1 MYSLPCLDEKPEA
14 YAEQGFRALQC
25 RTNDLPPALSRS
37 NVHSNP
43 DPTPEGRTSKPR
55 CLSLDLEVGIRSRI
69 IHQLAALRGDTD
81 ERLSYP
87 PGKLPETLERLD
99 ALADDAAFLLGHNLI
114 AFDLPQL
121 RAANPN
127 LRLFAKPAIDTLR
140 LNPLAFPKNPYHHLV
155 KHYQDGQL
163 LGNRKNNPLL
173 DAELALQVFCDQ
185 ERSLQQMQQVSPDL
199 LLVWHWLTTRDQ
211 SISGLNRFFMVIRR
225 AAMPGAE
232 EARTAIARLLDGQSC
247 KTAAHRIIASA
258 EHLAWPLAYALAW
271 LSVAG
276 GNSVMPPWVRYQF
289 PETGRLIRQLRDIPC
304 TAPDCHWCRQ
314 QHDARQQLQHW
325 FGPGYEF
332 RPEPVDPASGLPLQ
346 RVIVESAMR
355 GEPALGI
362 LPTGTG
368 KSLCYQIPALSR
380 FVRTGA
386 LSVVISPLVALM
398 EDQIKGLRERG
409 IDCCAAINGLLNM
422 PERADV
428 LDRVRLGDV
437 GILLIAPEQL
447 RNRSVRKVLAQREIG
462 AWIFDE
468 AHCLSKWGQDFRPDY
483 RYVARFIAETR
494 DASPD
499 KTLPLIQCLTATAK
513 PEVVAD
519 IVGHFREK
527 LGIAMQVHDGGA
539 RRDNL
544 RFDVIPTTPGEK
556 YDLVG
561 RLIADELPPEKS
573 GGAIAYC
580 ATRKQTEELADF
592 LRKKGLAAAAYHARL
607 PPETKKETQKAFISG
622 ELRVIAATNA
632 FGMGIDKPDVRLVVH
647 ADIPGSLEN
656 YLQEAGRAGRDRAAA
671 RCVLLYT
678 AEDVERQHGMSA
690 NSRLSRRDIQSVL
703 RALRQIQRKK
713 NRDEPIVATS
723 GEILDEDEDGA
734 FKRDIA
740 TDDTRVR
747 TAVAW
752 LEEAGL
758 VRREENSVQIFPS
771 SLRVKDLAEADCKL
785 ASCIPAPE
793 ERKKY
798 LNLLQILMVAPA
810 DEGISTDELMAGAGF
825 EASALRQALYLFDRV
840 GISSNDT
847 GMTAYVHV
855 GVERSSKKRFEM
867 TCALEK
873 ALIAQLRE
881 TAPDAIAGDG
891 YPLNLRLLAQHLKD
905 DGHLQALPH
914 GLGLILK
921 GLAGDGRD
929 GPEGRGSLTLKRA
942 SDPETV
948 FLALNRNWAA
958 LEKTAERR
966 RTAAGL
972 LLDHWLSCLPSG
984 ARGIDLLAETTLGK
998 LAASVAGDALLAAEN
1013 GSIDKLVDRALL
1025 WLHEQ
1030 DILRLNKGLAVFR
1043 SAMTLHLDSNWKLQF
1058 EKSSYQPLQLHYNEL
1073 TRQIH
1078 IMAEYAERGIARM
1091 ADALQLAMDYFSLSR
1106 DAFCKRWLPGR
1117 EDELER
1123 QTTPQSWESIVETL
1137 AKPSQRSIVADD
1149 RENTNMLV
1157 LAGPGAGKTRVL
1169 VHRIAYLVRIRRET
1183 PRTIV
1188 ALAYNRHAAL
1198 EIRHRLRELIGSDAL
1213 GVTVLTCHALAM
1225 RLVGASFAEHQVQND
1240 DDFDAILREATALLE
1255 GRGLPP
1261 EDADTQRDRL
1271 LAGFRWIFVDEYQDI
1286 GPAQYALISALAGR
1300 KRNDEDGRLNLFAV
1314 GDDDQNIYAF
1324 AGASVEF
1331 IRKFADDYQ
1340 AQTRFLVE
1348 NYRSTANIIATANA
1362 LIAPAG
1368 NRMKASQPIRINTAR
1383 GKSPPGGEWQ
1393 DHDSVVQ
1400 GHVQILPAGCSAEQQ
1415 ALAVL
1420 TEIERL
1426 RALGL
1431 DLGATAVIARQ
1442 WKYLD
1447 PLRAA
1452 CEARGLPVSMA
1463 DEAAPPLWR
1472 LRETQALLAFAEAH
1486 GTLVSSAILS
1496 GWLAARPVEGWASSV
1511 REAVAAFADDTQGA
1525 EVSLDYFRD
1534 WLAEWG
1540 RANRR
1545 RQSGLLLLSA
1555 HRAKGLEFDH
1565 VFVLDGEW
1573 LAQKGED
1580 TDAARRLYYVA
1591 MTRARR
1597 TLTLARLDSGNPLI
1611 DDLPEH
1617 PALLRRPPCQWLP
1630 EPPGLN
1636 RRYVIPALKDVD
1648 LGFAGRKNAQARL
1661 HSRLA
1666 ALKVGDRLQ
1675 LQSAERGHTLQT
1687 LDGFTVGRLSQHFR
1701 PPGQLHCVAARV
1713 HAIVVWHKRDSSADY
1728 VEQCKCEHW
1737 EVVVP
1742 ELVFAP

>member
-1 MYSLPCLDEKPEA
+1 VRSDSESLPDSA
-14 YAEQGFRALQC
+14 AA
-25 RTNDLPPALSRS
+25 
-37 NVHSNP
+37 
-43 DPTPEGRTSKPR
+43 PTGDTPRRKAR
-55 CLSLDLEVGIRSRI
+55 CLSIDLEVGTRSAV
-69 IHQLAALRGDTD
+69 IHKLAALRGDTD
-81 ERLSYP
+81 AQLSYP
-87 PGKLPETLERLD
+87 PGKLPDALKQLD

-114 AFDLPQL
+114 AFDIPQL
-121 RAANPN
+121 RAANAN
-127 LRLFAKPAIDTLR
+127 LRLLTKPAIDTLR

-163 LGNRKNNPLL
+163 LGNRKSNPLL
-173 DAELALQVFCDQ
+173 DAELALRVFGDQ
-185 ERSLQQMQQVSPDL
+185 ERSLQQTAPDL
-199 LLVWHWLTTRDQ
+199 LLAWHWLTTRDQ
-211 SISGLNRFFMVIRR
+211 TVSGLNSFFMTVRGR
-225 AAMPGAE
+225 NAQPASEANAKAAVQ
-232 EARTAIARLLDGQSC
+232 RLLADRACVTASRHING
-247 KTAAHRIIASA
+247 TAAQV
-258 EHLAWPLAYALAW
+258 AWPLAYALAW

-276 GNSVMPPWVRYQF
+276 GNSVMPPWVRHQF
-289 PETGRLIRQLRDIPC
+289 PEAGRLIRQLRDTPC
-304 TAPDCHWCRQ
+304 TAPDCAWCRRE
-314 QHDARQQLQHW
+314 HDARKQLQHW
-325 FGPGYEF
+325 FGTTYAF
-332 RPEPVDPASGLPLQ
+332 RPEPVDKDSGQPLQ
-346 RVIVESAMR
+346 QVIVESAMR
-355 GEPALGI
+355 GEHNLGI

-398 EDQIKGLRERG
+398 EDQVKGLRERG

-483 RYVARFIAETR
+483 RYVARFIAECR

-527 LGIAMQVHDGGA
+527 LGIAMRVLDGGA

-561 RLIADELPPEKS
+561 RLITDELPPEKS

-580 ATRKQTEELADF
+580 ATRKQTEELAQF
-592 LRKKGLAAAAYHARL
+592 LRQKGLSAAAYHARL
-607 PPETKKETQKAFISG
+607 PPETKKETQKAFIAG
-622 ELRVIAATNA
+622 GLRVIAATNA

-678 AEDVERQHGMSA
+678 ADDVERQHSMSA

-723 GEILDEDEDGA
+723 GEILDEDEEGN

-771 SLRVKDLAEADCKL
+771 SLRVKDLAEAEGKL
-785 ASCIPAPE
+785 AGSIVDAVD
-793 ERKKY
+793 RKKY
-798 LNLLQILMVAPA
+798 LNLLQILMSAPA
-810 DEGISTDELMAGAGF
+810 DEGITTDELMAGAGF
-825 EASALRQALYLFDRV
+825 ESTALREALYLFDRL

-847 GMTAYVHV
+847 GMTAFLHV
-855 GVERSSKKRFEM
+855 GVENASKKRFEAA
-867 TCALEK
+867 CALEA

-891 YPLNLRLLAQHLKD
+891 YPLNLRLLAQRLKD
-905 DGHLQALPH
+905 EGHSQALPH

-921 GLAGDGRD
+921 GLAGDGRH
-929 GPEGRGSLTLKRA
+929 GPDGRGSITLKRGN
-942 SDPETV
+942 DLETV
-948 FLALNRNWAA
+948 FVALNRSWAA
-958 LEKTAERR
+958 LDKTAERR

-972 LLDHWLSCLPSG
+972 LLAHWLSCLPGG

-998 LAASVAGDALLAAEN
+998 LAASVAGDAFLAAEN
-1013 GSIDKLVDRALL
+1013 GHVDKLVDRALL

-1030 DILRLNKGLAVFR
+1030 EILRLNKGLAIFR
-1043 SAMTLHLDSNWKLQF
+1043 TAMTLQVESNWKLQF
-1058 EKSSYQPLQLHYNEL
+1058 EKSNYLPLQLHYNEL

-1078 IMAEYAERGIARM
+1078 IMAEYAERGIERM

-1106 DAFCKRWLPGR
+1106 EVFCKRWLPGR
-1117 EDELER
+1117 ENELER

-1137 AKPSQRSIVADD
+1137 AKPNQRAIVADD
-1149 RENTNMLV
+1149 RENTNTLV

-1169 VHRIAYLVRIRRET
+1169 VHRIAYLVRIRREN
-1183 PRTIV
+1183 PRAIV

-1198 EIRHRLRELIGSDAL
+1198 EIRHRLRELIGNDAL

-1225 RLVGASFAEHQVQND
+1225 RLVGASFAERQAQSD
-1240 DDFDAILREATALLE
+1240 DDFDAILSEATALLE

-1261 EDADTQRDRL
+1261 EDADVQRDRL

-1300 KRNDEDGRLNLFAV
+1300 KRSDEDGRLNLFAV

-1331 IRKFADDYQ
+1331 IRRFADDYQ

-1368 NRMKASQPIRINTAR
+1368 DRMKASQPIRINAAR
-1383 GKSPPGGEWQ
+1383 SKSSPGGDWQ
-1393 DHDSVVQ
+1393 NRDSVAQ
-1400 GHVQILPAGCSAEQQ
+1400 GRVQIIPAGRNAKQQ
-1415 ALAVL
+1415 AMAVL

-1426 RALGL
+1426 HALGL
-1431 DLGATAVIARQ
+1431 DLSRTAVIARL

-1463 DEAAPPLWR
+1463 DEEAPPLWR
-1472 LRETQALLAFAEAH
+1472 LRETQALLAFAETQGA
-1486 GTLVSSAILS
+1486 LISSGILS
-1496 GWLAARPVEGWASSV
+1496 DWLAAQPSEGWADSL
-1511 REAVAAFADDTQGA
+1511 RDAVGAFADDTQGA
-1525 EVSLDYFRD
+1525 EVTLDYFRD

-1540 RANRR
+1540 HANRH
-1545 RQSGLLLLSA
+1545 RQTGLLLLSA

-1573 LAQKGED
+1573 TGQKGED
-1580 TDAARRLYYVA
+1580 GDAARRLYYVA
-1591 MTRARR
+1591 MTRALQ
-1597 TLTLARLDSGNPLI
+1597 TLTLARLDGGNPLV
-1611 DDLPEH
+1611 DRLPGS
-1617 PALLRRPPCQWLP
+1617 PALLRRPASEWLP
-1630 EPPGLN
+1630 EPAGMD
-1636 RRYVIPALKDVD
+1636 RRYVIPALREIN
-1648 LGFAGRKNAQARL
+1648 LGFAGRKDMQASI
-1661 HSRLA
+1661 HSRIA
-1666 ALKVGDRLQ
+1666 ALKVGDILQ
-1675 LQSAERGHTLQT
+1675 FCADQRGYALLTP
-1687 LDGFTVGRLSQHFR
+1687 DGIAVGRLSKTFM
-1701 PPGQLHCVAARV
+1701 PPTDLRCIAAHV
-1713 HAIVVWHKRDSSADY
+1713 HAIVVWRKRDSSADY
-1728 VEQCKCEHW
+1728 VARCKCDRW

>member
-1 MYSLPCLDEKPEA
+1 MRNDHDSSSEA
-14 YAEQGFRALQC
+14 R
-25 RTNDLPPALSRS
+25 
-37 NVHSNP
+37 
-43 DPTPEGRTSKPR
+43 PTKPR
-55 CLSLDLEVGIRSRI
+55 CLSIDLEVGIKTSI

-81 ERLSYP
+81 AELSFP
-87 PGKLPETLERLD
+87 PGKLPEALNQLD

-185 ERSLQQMQQVSPDL
+185 ERSLQQMQQTSPDL
-199 LLVWHWLTTRDQ
+199 LLAWHWLTTRDQ
-211 SISGLNRFFMVIRR
+211 SISGLNRFFMVTRHST
-225 AAMPGAE
+225 APSAD
-232 EARTAIARLLDGQSC
+232 EARAAIARLLDGQSC
-247 KTAAHRIIASA
+247 TTAARQIIAA
-258 EHLAWPLAYALAW
+258 AADRAWPLAYALAW

-276 GNSVMPPWVRYQF
+276 GNSVMPPWVRHQF
-289 PETGRLIRQLRDIPC
+289 PEAGRLIRQLRDTPC
-304 TAPDCHWCRQ
+304 TAADCAWCQRE
-314 QHDARQQLQHW
+314 HDALKQLQHW
-325 FGPGYEF
+325 FGKSYAF
-332 RPEPVDPASGLPLQ
+332 RPEPVDKDSGLPLQ
-346 RVIVESAMR
+346 QIIVESAMR
-355 GEPALGI
+355 GEHNLGI

-398 EDQIKGLRERG
+398 EDQVKGLRERG

-483 RYVARFIAETR
+483 RYVARFIAESR

-499 KTLPLIQCLTATAK
+499 KMLPLVQCLTATAK

-519 IVGHFREK
+519 IVGHFRDK
-527 LGIAMQVHDGGA
+527 LGIAMRVLDGGA

-573 GGAIAYC
+573 GGVIAYC
-580 ATRKQTEELADF
+580 ATRKQTEELAQF
-592 LRKKGLAAAAYHARL
+592 LRQRGLAAAAYHARL
-607 PPETKKETQKAFISG
+607 PPETKKNTQKAFIAG

-678 AEDVERQHGMSA
+678 ADDVERQHSMSA

-723 GEILDEDEDGA
+723 GEILDEDEEGS

-771 SLRVKDLAEADCKL
+771 SLRVKDLAEAESKL
-785 ASCIPAPE
+785 ASSIPAPE

-810 DEGISTDELMAGAGF
+810 DEGITTDELMVSAGF
-825 EASALRQALYLFDRV
+825 EATALREALYLFDRL

-847 GMTAYVHV
+847 GMTAFLHV
-855 GVERSSKKRFEM
+855 GVENASKKRFESA
-867 TCALEK
+867 CALES

-891 YPLNLRLLAQHLKD
+891 YPLNLRLLAQRLKD
-905 DGHLQALPH
+905 EGHAQALPH
-914 GLGLILK
+914 SLGLILK
-921 GLAGDGRD
+921 GLAGDGRND
-929 GPEGRGSLTLKRA
+929 HNCPDGRGSITLKRGN
-942 SDPETV
+942 DPETV
-948 FLALNRNWAA
+948 FVALNRSWGA
-958 LEKTAERR
+958 LDKTAERR

-972 LLDHWLSCLPSG
+972 LLAHWLSCLPG
-984 ARGIDLLAETTLGK
+984 GTRGIDLLAETTLGK
-998 LAASVAGDALLAAEN
+998 LAASVAGDALLTAEN
-1013 GSIDKLVDRALL
+1013 GHIDKLVDRALL

-1043 SAMTLHLDSNWKLQF
+1043 TAMTLQLESNWKLQF
-1058 EKSSYQPLQLHYNEL
+1058 EKSNYQPLQLHYNEL

-1078 IMAEYAERGIARM
+1078 IMAEYAERGIERM
-1091 ADALQLAMDYFSLSR
+1091 ADALQLAMDYFSLTR
-1106 DAFCKRWLPGR
+1106 DVFCQRWLPGR

-1137 AKPSQRSIVADD
+1137 AKPNQRAIVADD
-1149 RENTNMLV
+1149 RENTNTLV

-1169 VHRIAYLVRIRRET
+1169 VHRIAYLVRIRREN
-1183 PRTIV
+1183 PRAIV

-1198 EIRHRLRELIGSDAL
+1198 EIRHRLRELIGNDAL

-1225 RLVGASFAEHQVQND
+1225 RLVGASFAERQAQSD
-1240 DDFDAILREATALLE
+1240 DDFDAILSEATALLE

-1261 EDADTQRDRL
+1261 EDADAQRDRL

-1300 KRNDEDGRLNLFAV
+1300 KRSDEDGRLNLFAV

-1348 NYRSTANIIATANA
+1348 NYRSTAHIIAAANA

-1368 NRMKASQPIRINTAR
+1368 DRMKATQPIRINAAR
-1383 GKSPPGGEWQ
+1383 IKSPPGGDWQ
-1393 DHDSVVQ
+1393 SHDSVGQ
-1400 GHVQILPAGCSAEQQ
+1400 GRVQILPAGRNAEQQ
-1415 ALAVL
+1415 AMAVL

-1426 RALGL
+1426 RSLGL
-1431 DLGATAVIARQ
+1431 DLGRTAVIARQ

-1463 DEAAPPLWR
+1463 DEEAPPLWR

-1486 GTLVSSAILS
+1486 GALISSGILS
-1496 GWLAARPVEGWASSV
+1496 GWLAARPANGWADSV
-1511 REAVAAFADDTQGA
+1511 QDALAAFAGDTQGA
-1525 EVSLDYFRD
+1525 EVTLDYFRD

-1540 RANRR
+1540 RANRH
-1545 RQSGLLLLSA
+1545 RQTGLLLLSA

-1573 LAQKGED
+1573 TGQKGED
-1580 TDAARRLYYVA
+1580 ADAARRLYYVA
-1591 MTRARR
+1591 MTRARQ
-1597 TLTLARLDSGNPLI
+1597 TLTLARLDIGNPLV
-1611 DDLPEH
+1611 DRLSDS
-1617 PALLRRPPCQWLP
+1617 PALLRRPASEWLP
-1630 EPPGLN
+1630 EPPGLD
-1636 RRYVIPALKDVD
+1636 RRYVIPSLREID
-1648 LGFAGRKNAQARL
+1648 LGFAGRKKFGERIHARI
-1661 HSRLA
+1661 A
-1666 ALKVGDRLQ
+1666 ALKVGDVLLLSTDQ
-1675 LQSAERGHTLQT
+1675 RGYALLTP
-1687 LDGFTVGRLSQHFR
+1687 DGIAIGHLSQNFK
-1701 PPGQLHCVAARV
+1701 PPTELRCITARV
-1713 HAIVVWHKRDSSADY
+1713 HAIVVWRQRDSSAEYADRC
-1728 VEQCKCEHW
+1728 QCERW

-1742 ELVFAP
+1742 ELVFGR